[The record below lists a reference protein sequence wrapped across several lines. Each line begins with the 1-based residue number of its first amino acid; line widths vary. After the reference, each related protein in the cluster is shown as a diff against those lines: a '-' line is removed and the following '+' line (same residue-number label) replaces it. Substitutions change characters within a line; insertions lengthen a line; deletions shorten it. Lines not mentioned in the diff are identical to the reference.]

1 MQEGLLKK
9 KSTFSCHQKEHNKCP
24 GCGEKG
30 APVSR
35 WVGMWTGAAAVE
47 NSTEESQKATGG
59 LTSWSG
65 NPTTGHTPEKD
76 KDIR

>member
-1 MQEGLLKK
+1 M
-9 KSTFSCHQKEHNKCP
+9 
-24 GCGEKG
+24 
-30 APVSR
+30 SR

-76 KDIR
+76 KNIRVKRYMRPNAHGSVTTIEKKWKPPSVHS

>member
-1 MQEGLLKK
+1 M
-9 KSTFSCHQKEHNKCP
+9 
-24 GCGEKG
+24 
-30 APVSR
+30 SR